1 MLRTFLIAFIMIV
14 HHNKILSQ
22 CWKDIYCGEDFTL
35 AISDDNK
42 CWAWGD
48 NYINQFSNGDFFK
61 SFNPEMIGEFVG
73 WVKDSQDK
81 IAIVKNEN
89 GEFFI
94 YNKAFFL
101 GDHDVKSKEW
111 KYISRKGDFTIGIKK
126 DGTLWSWGDN
136 AFGSLGDGTKVNS
149 QVPKRIGK
157 DKDWLSISAGWRH
170 TLALKKDGSLW
181 SWGNNGYGEL
191 GYKGILSQLIP
202 RQIEGDDL
210 VGWISLDA
218 ATSSFGIKKDGSLW
232 AWGYNGNGELGIG
245 NKLSSNGPRQI
256 GQEKGWKKISAGRSH
271 VAAIKNNGTLW
282 IWGYNS
288 HGQLGVWNLTEAMTP
303 VEVLCPK

>member
-101 GDHDVKSKEW
+101 GDHDVESKEW

-157 DKDWLSISAGWRH
+157 PVVRLKQSIF
-170 TLALKKDGSLW
+170 
-181 SWGNNGYGEL
+181 Y
-191 GYKGILSQLIP
+191 LI
-202 RQIEGDDL
+202 
-210 VGWISLDA
+210 
-218 ATSSFGIKKDGSLW
+218 
-232 AWGYNGNGELGIG
+232 
-245 NKLSSNGPRQI
+245 
-256 GQEKGWKKISAGRSH
+256 
-271 VAAIKNNGTLW
+271 
-282 IWGYNS
+282 
-288 HGQLGVWNLTEAMTP
+288 
-303 VEVLCPK
+303 